1 MTVPAER
8 EITSP
13 VDLCLPNGRLNRAA
27 IGFTRRQL
35 HNTDRIGRGAYG
47 WGRNKRWEY
56 WAITTPTHIISLTVS
71 ALDYAALHQVWVL
84 DRSTLTEIDAVAI
97 SPLSGSVT
105 LPGTYASGPARARTK
120 SVSID
125 IDEVDDGTR
134 IRATT
139 ARVRLDVVATRPPG
153 HEAMGAAVPW
163 TDRLFQY
170 TVKDVDRP
178 SHGTVWIDGTEYA
191 VPAGESWAV
200 LDHGRGRWP
209 YAVHWQWGA
218 AAGTVDGQR
227 IGVQLGGEW
236 TPDDGPTE
244 NSLNVDGRVNKIA
257 GELHWEFDTADWLAA
272 WRITGERVDLTFS
285 PFHDHASKTNF
296 GIIRSSGHQCFGHYN
311 GWMVDDAGT
320 RIAITDLLGWAED
333 VHNHW

>member
-1 MTVPAER
+1 MTVPPEH
-8 EITSP
+8 EITTP
-13 VDLCLPNGRLNRAA
+13 VDLCLPSGRLNRAA

-35 HNTDRIGRGAYG
+35 HNTDGIGRGAYA

-56 WAITTPTHIISLTVS
+56 WAITTPTHIVSLTVS

-84 DRSTLTEIDAVAI
+84 DRATLTEIDAVAI
-97 SPLSGSVT
+97 SPFSGSVT
-105 LPGTYASGPARARTK
+105 LPGTFASGPARARTK
-120 SVSID
+120 KVSID
-125 IDEVDDGTR
+125 IEEVDGGTR

-163 TDRLFQY
+163 TNRLFQY

-178 SHGTVWIDGTEYA
+178 AHGSLTVDGVEYA
-191 VPAGESWAV
+191 VPEGECWAV

-209 YAVHWQWGA
+209 YSVHWQWGA
-218 AAGTVDGQR
+218 AAGLAGGHR

-244 NSLNVDGRVNKIA
+244 NSLNYDGRVNKIP
-257 GELHWEFDTADWLAA
+257 GQLRWQFDTSDWLAP
-272 WRITGERVDLTFS
+272 WHITGERVDLVFT
-285 PFHDHASKTNF
+285 PFHDHASTTDF
-296 GIIRSSGHQCFGHYN
+296 GIIRSVGHQCFGHYS
-311 GWMVDDAGT
+311 GWMADDAGT
-320 RIAITDLLGWAED
+320 RVAIDGLLGWAED
-333 VHNHW
+333 VRNRW